1 MKTHSFT
8 DKKKIEIYKQISSM
22 FGKRHKDTCDKST
35 TTGSMKI
42 IDHNWL
48 AAVPRYKPLLFILVN
63 ITDSHY
69 LSTNNKHY

>member
-1 MKTHSFT
+1 
-8 DKKKIEIYKQISSM
+8 M

-63 ITDSHY
+63 ITDSLY